1 MGCARKP
8 RAGGVREDFL
18 AQHSMECLSLVSSE
32 QDHFIG
38 WVSYFFLLS
47 QLNVKTTYLLMN
59 KLVYNILDLESN

>member
-18 AQHSMECLSLVSSE
+18 AQHSMECLTLVSSE

-38 WVSYFFLLS
+38 FGELFFLS
-47 QLNVKTTYLLMN
+47 FTTECQDYIFT
-59 KLVYNILDLESN
+59 YE